1 MLWQDI
7 IRYYEI
13 KIQQINE
20 KKDPKSKYVTASY
33 KKFID
38 TIKSTYSGKNKI
50 AENDINSLKVS
61 DHMKGQIK
69 IIMQNPNMIENS
81 FTPNIKEQ
89 LISLLGIGE
98 IKANELISAGITNIN
113 QLKQKKFKT
122 MLSDTTQKILEFEP
136 ERKILKENI
145 AKVEPAI
152 LSLCD
157 NKDGCI
163 NSIILGSYRRRASSS
178 RDIDIMIVSND
189 LKILDKFLERAKL
202 TFGKENIIPYANGP
216 DKLSILV
223 RFNNIA
229 SFKNSNLGVYKLD
242 IFRAPP
248 DKAHAMQLYATGS
261 KEFNIIM
268 RTNAKSKGYLLNQ
281 DGLYDRETKKI
292 IPTFSERDIFEKI
305 GMPYKEPWER

>member
-7 IRYYEI
+7 IHYYEI
-13 KIQQINE
+13 KIQKINE
-20 KKDPKSKYVTASY
+20 KKDPRSKYVTASY

-38 TIKSTYSGKNKI
+38 IIKNAQLDEKKI
-50 AENDINSLKVS
+50 TENDIELLKVS

-69 IIMQNPNMIENS
+69 IIMQNPDMIEKS
-81 FTPNIKEQ
+81 YTPNIKEQ

-98 IKANELISAGITNIN
+98 IKANELISAGIKNIN
-113 QLKQKKFKT
+113 QLKLKKFKS

-136 ERKILKENI
+136 ERKILRENI

-163 NSIILGSYRRRASSS
+163 NSIILGSYRRRAASS

-189 LKILDKFLERAKL
+189 LKILDKFLERANL

-223 RFNNIA
+223 KFNNIA
-229 SFKNSNLGVYKLD
+229 SFKNNNLGVYKLD

-268 RTNAKSKGYLLNQ
+268 RTNAKLKGYLLNQ
-281 DGLYDRETKKI
+281 DGLYNRKTNKL
-292 IPTFSERDIFEKI
+292 IPTFSERGIFEKI
-305 GMPYKEPWER
+305 EMPYKEPWER